1 MIGHGEKLTRKQEQA
16 ISALLTEATLTAAA
30 ARAGMTEITLRRWL
44 KQEDFKAAFRAAR
57 REVVEKATAQI
68 QQASWAAGT
77 TLIKLLGAGSDS
89 VRLRAAMAILDHAN
103 KGVEMLDFDERL
115 VNLEK
120 LAEAEGK
127 GRG

>member
-1 MIGHGEKLTRKQEQA
+1 MTALGENLTPRQERA
-16 ISALLTEATLTAAA
+16 IAALLSETTVTSAAEKVGVSEVTLH
-30 ARAGMTEITLRRWL
+30 RWL
-44 KQEDFKAAFRAAR
+44 RQKDFKTAFRASR

-127 GRG
+127 GRR